1 MDLRFLGSPA
11 TAPSLNFPT
20 HRSSVSNSKQARSLP
35 FLSPRAF
42 TTSRAN
48 DADPGRDAV
57 LEVETLNSWNLL
69 SEQELQKR
77 QQNEEYMDHYRSQF
91 ADFENLVL
99 QRKAKYGMGAAL
111 RQSEFQLKH
120 SMEISKRR
128 AEKQNLDQAL
138 KEHTK
143 FSKRHEEDLA
153 ARAAEL
159 QAAFEEVTAQ
169 REVLRRKNTTL
180 REQLTE
186 AEITIKAV
194 RVSSSRQ
201 ETVLKGKMK
210 SLRSEDL
217 SYVFSKRSACQL
229 ELVTKEREFQELVL
243 SLNQE
248 VEDNSARTR
257 DLDNQAKD
265 IRSRIRALHSQQID
279 HYRKILR
286 DGLDTRSEGLA
297 WVVKALWK
305 LGEKVQVNMF
315 PAFLDLT
322 SIHVILFLAQK
333 GLELEELTEYM
344 AQMQATTRQSLTS
357 CRSPSRVSDLSE
369 RMAVLKR
376 PIKTQRPV
384 LDSGKMVFAVE
395 NPALLSQSDSTLANL
410 QTSQIEER
418 ISSLKSLVQMTQEQE
433 LRRIAKD
440 CFMNG
445 LEQRV
450 KRQARE
456 LLAAVAGAE
465 ALSRQ
470 MAVIVKEQKELAD
483 DLRKTK
489 TFSFTPAAK

>member
-1 MDLRFLGSPA
+1 MDLRSLGSPA
-11 TAPSLNFPT
+11 TAPSLNFPAQ
-20 HRSSVSNSKQARSLP
+20 RSSVGNSKQTRSLP

-48 DADPGRDAV
+48 DPDPGQNAM
-57 LEVETLNSWNLL
+57 LEVENLSSWNTL
-69 SEQELQKR
+69 SEQELQKK
-77 QQNEEYMDHYRSQF
+77 QQNEEYLDHYRSQYT
-91 ADFENLVL
+91 DFENLVL
-99 QRKAKYGMGAAL
+99 QRKAKYGLGNVQ

-120 SMEISKRR
+120 IMEISKRR

-159 QAAFEEVTAQ
+159 HAAFEEVTVQ

-180 REQLTE
+180 REQLTD

-201 ETVLKGKMK
+201 ETILKGKMK

-248 VEDNSARTR
+248 IEDNSEHTR
-257 DLDNQAKD
+257 DLDNQARD
-265 IRSRIRALHSQQID
+265 IRGRIRSLHSQQID
-279 HYRKILR
+279 HYRKILHE
-286 DGLDTRSEGLA
+286 GLDTRSEGLA

-322 SIHVILFLAQK
+322 SIHVIIFLAQK
-333 GLELEELTEYM
+333 GTELEELTDYV
-344 AQMQATTRQSLTS
+344 AQVQVTTRQSLTT
-357 CRSPSRVSDLSE
+357 CRSPSRISDLSD
-369 RMAVLKR
+369 RMAALKR
-376 PIKTQRPV
+376 PIKMQRPV
-384 LDSGKMVFAVE
+384 LDSGKAIFAAE
-395 NPALLSQSDSTLANL
+395 NPIPFDQSESTMATL
-410 QTSQIEER
+410 QTSQVEDR
-418 ISSLKSLVQMTQEQE
+418 ISSLKSLIQMTQEQE
-433 LRRIAKD
+433 LRRIARD

-489 TFSFTPAAK
+489 TFSFAPAAK